1 MPFDLILHFKRGP
14 SSLCVLVGLSLVA
27 VDEAHCISQW
37 GHDFRKAYRDLGKL
51 KKNLPGVSHVFFC
64 NTDWNHRKIDSDH
77 LFVSFLTFET
87 LLRFL
92 FWHSRLQRVRLSAR
106 TSLRAFI
113 WSTLWSPAPRSTD
126 QTSTWMS
133 IASLV
138 TLSKTSNSFSSKKKG
153 RPCWFL

>member
-64 NTDWNHRKIDSDH
+64 NTD
-77 LFVSFLTFET
+77 
-87 LLRFL
+87 
-92 FWHSRLQRVRLSAR
+92 
-106 TSLRAFI
+106 
-113 WSTLWSPAPRSTD
+113 
-126 QTSTWMS
+126 
-133 IASLV
+133 
-138 TLSKTSNSFSSKKKG
+138 
-153 RPCWFL
+153 